1 MLFRYSHFLFI
12 VRFSLYVRKQFIYV
26 LEIGIGILEL
36 RRMFLSLSFIVLQVS
51 LIATAFA
58 FNETSEYAENFSY
71 SIQKPYDKNLSER
84 YSLSSGVHHFWVYD
98 DDKPH
103 STTSNTEPRTEMRIN
118 NDYRSGI
125 HTFDGDVDR
134 KSVV

>member
-1 MLFRYSHFLFI
+1 
-12 VRFSLYVRKQFIYV
+12 
-26 LEIGIGILEL
+26 
-36 RRMFLSLSFIVLQVS
+36 MFLSLSFIVLS

-125 HTFDGDVDR
+125 HTFDGDVMIPSGTTGANVFQVFGGNAYATAVS
-134 KSVV
+134 KLFPSHIIIY